1 MQDVTKNR
9 GKYIGGSDIPVIMGL
24 SPFKTRWQLL
34 QEKAGIKEN
43 DFTGNEYTEYGNVME
58 EKIRNHINVWY
69 GYNFQEDKRI
79 NGILR
84 YHADGYDPNG
94 FILEVKTT
102 SHIYDSVD
110 DYKMYLVQ
118 MALGVEIFD
127 AEKGVLAVYE
137 RPEDFDEYFDPD
149 MLHIY
154 EIDRE
159 YIDNLYQTEV
169 YPAIEHFCEDWDRL
183 KENPALTEEDL
194 QPGEIQQLARS
205 IIALEQRLKA
215 YKQLEELREKEMAD
229 LKAAMERNNIKSWQT
244 PEGVKITLVA
254 DGKDKVVKEFDTDTF
269 AIENPGIYAR
279 YQIEEIKKGR
289 AGYVKVTLPKENEQ
303 DEQSVRYIAESK
315 EKSLGA

>member
-1 MQDVTKNR
+1 MQDVTKDRN
-9 GKYIGGSDIPVIMGL
+9 KYIGGSDIPIIMGL

-34 QEKAGIKEN
+34 QEKTGITEN
-43 DFTGNEYTEYGNVME
+43 DFAGNEYTEYGNVME
-58 EKIRNHINVWY
+58 EKIREHMNVWY
-69 GYNFQEDKRI
+69 GFNFQEDKRI
-79 NGILR
+79 NGKLR
-84 YHADGYDPNG
+84 YHADGYDTDG
-94 FILEVKTT
+94 IILEIKAT
-102 SHIYDSVD
+102 SHIYESIN

-118 MALGVEIFD
+118 MALGVEMFD
-127 AEKGVLAVYE
+127 AVKGILAVYE

-154 EIDRE
+154 EIDRDAF
-159 YIDNLYQTEV
+159 DNLYQTEIQ
-169 YPAIEHFCEDWDRL
+169 PAIEHFCEDWDRL

-215 YKQLEELREKEMAD
+215 YKQLEELRKKEMAE

-269 AIENPGIYAR
+269 AIENPEIYAR
-279 YQIEEIKKGR
+279 YQTEKIKKGR

-303 DEQSVRYIAESK
+303 NE
-315 EKSLGA
+315 

>member
-1 MQDVTKNR
+1 MQDVTKDR
-9 GKYIGGSDIPVIMGL
+9 DKYIGGSDIPVIMGL

-34 QEKAGIKEN
+34 QEKAGIVEN
-43 DFTGNEYTEYGNVME
+43 DFAGNEYTEYGNVME
-58 EKIRNHINVWY
+58 EKIREHINVWY

-79 NGILR
+79 NGRLR
-84 YHADGYDPNG
+84 YHADGYDSNG

-118 MALGVEIFD
+118 MALGVEMFD
-127 AEKGVLAVYE
+127 AVKGILAVYE

-154 EIDRE
+154 EIDRDAF
-159 YIDNLYQTEV
+159 DNLYQTEIQ
-169 YPAIEHFCEDWDRL
+169 PAIEHFCEDWDRL

-215 YKQLEELREKEMAD
+215 YKQLEELRKKEMAE

-269 AIENPGIYAR
+269 AIENPEIYAR
-279 YQIEEIKKGR
+279 YQIEKIKKGR

-303 DEQSVRYIAESK
+303 NEPGV
-315 EKSLGA
+315 

>member
-1 MQDVTKNR
+1 MQDVTKDR
-9 GKYIGGSDIPVIMGL
+9 DKYIGGSDIPIIMGL

-34 QEKAGIKEN
+34 QEKAGIVEN
-43 DFTGNEYTEYGNVME
+43 DFAGNEYTEYGNVME
-58 EKIRNHINVWY
+58 EKIREHINIWY

-79 NGILR
+79 NGRLR

-118 MALGVEIFD
+118 MALGVEMFD
-127 AEKGVLAVYE
+127 AVKGILAVYE

-154 EIDRE
+154 EIDRDAF
-159 YIDNLYQTEV
+159 DNLYQTEIQ
-169 YPAIEHFCEDWDRL
+169 PAIEHFCEDWDRL

-215 YKQLEELREKEMAD
+215 YKQLEELRKKEMAD
-229 LKAAMERNNIKSWQT
+229 LKSAMERNNIKSWQT
-244 PEGVKITLVA
+244 PEGVIITLVA

-269 AIENPGIYAR
+269 AIENPEIYAR
-279 YQIEEIKKGR
+279 YLLEKIKKGR

-303 DEQSVRYIAESK
+303 NE
-315 EKSLGA
+315 

>member
-1 MQDVTKNR
+1 MQDVTKDR
-9 GKYIGGSDIPVIMGL
+9 DKYIGGSDIPVIMGL

-34 QEKAGIKEN
+34 QEKAGIVEN
-43 DFTGNEYTEYGNVME
+43 DFAGNEYTEYGNVME
-58 EKIRNHINVWY
+58 EKIREHINVWY

-79 NGILR
+79 NGRLR

-118 MALGVEIFD
+118 MALGVEMFN
-127 AEKGVLAVYE
+127 ANMGTLAVYE
-137 RPEDFDEYFDPD
+137 RPDNFDDYFDPD

-154 EIDRE
+154 EVDRE
-159 YIDNLYQTEV
+159 YIDNLYQTEIQ
-169 YPAIEHFCEDWDRL
+169 PAIEHFCEDWDRL
-183 KENPALTEEDL
+183 KENPALAEEDL

-215 YKQLEELREKEMAD
+215 YKQLEELRKKEMAD
-229 LKAAMERNNIKSWQT
+229 LKGAMERNNIKSWQT
-244 PEGVKITLVA
+244 PEGVIITLVA

-269 AIENPGIYAR
+269 AIENPEIYAR
-279 YQIEEIKKGR
+279 YLLEKIKKGR

-303 DEQSVRYIAESK
+303 NE
-315 EKSLGA
+315 

>member
-1 MQDVTKNR
+1 MQDVTKDR
-9 GKYIGGSDIPVIMGL
+9 DKYIGGSDIPIIMGL

-34 QEKAGIKEN
+34 QEKAGIVEN
-43 DFTGNEYTEYGNVME
+43 DFAGNEYTEYGNVME
-58 EKIRNHINVWY
+58 EKIREHINIWY

-79 NGILR
+79 NGRLR

-118 MALGVEIFD
+118 MALGVEMFN
-127 AEKGVLAVYE
+127 ANMGTLAVYE
-137 RPEDFDEYFDPD
+137 RPDNFDDYFDPD

-154 EIDRE
+154 EVDRE
-159 YIDNLYQTEV
+159 YIDNLYQTEIQ
-169 YPAIEHFCEDWDRL
+169 PAIEHFCEDWDRL
-183 KENPALTEEDL
+183 KENPALTVEDL

-215 YKQLEELREKEMAD
+215 YKQLEELRKKEMTD
-229 LKAAMERNNIKSWQT
+229 LKSAMERNNIKSWQT
-244 PEGVKITLVA
+244 PEGVIITLVA

-269 AIENPGIYAR
+269 AIENPEIYAR
-279 YQIEEIKKGR
+279 YLLEKIKKGR
-289 AGYVKVTLPKENEQ
+289 AGYVRVTLPKENEQ
-303 DEQSVRYIAESK
+303 NE
-315 EKSLGA
+315 

>member
-1 MQDVTKNR
+1 MQDVTKDRN
-9 GKYIGGSDIPVIMGL
+9 KYIGGSDIPIIMGL

-34 QEKAGIKEN
+34 QEKAGIAEN
-43 DFTGNEYTEYGNVME
+43 DFAGNEYTEYGNVME
-58 EKIRNHINVWY
+58 EKIREHINVWY

-79 NGILR
+79 NGRLR

-94 FILEVKTT
+94 FILEVKTA

-118 MALGVEIFD
+118 MALGVEMFN
-127 AEKGVLAVYE
+127 ANMGTLAVYE
-137 RPEDFDEYFDPD
+137 RPEDFDDYFDPD
-149 MLHIY
+149 RLHIY
-154 EIDRE
+154 GIDRE

-169 YPAIEHFCEDWDRL
+169 YPAIELFCEDWDRL

-194 QPGEIQQLARS
+194 QPGETQQLARS

-215 YKQLEELREKEMAD
+215 YKQLEEKRKKEMAE

-269 AIENPGIYAR
+269 AIENPEIYAR
-279 YQIEEIKKGR
+279 YQIEKIKKGR

-303 DEQSVRYIAESK
+303 DEQGV
-315 EKSLGA
+315 

>member
-1 MQDVTKNR
+1 MQDVTKDR
-9 GKYIGGSDIPVIMGL
+9 DKYIGGSDIPVIMGL

-34 QEKAGIKEN
+34 QEKAGIVEN
-43 DFTGNEYTEYGNVME
+43 DFAGNEYTEYGNVME
-58 EKIRNHINVWY
+58 EKIREHINVWY

-79 NGILR
+79 NGRLR

-102 SHIYDSVD
+102 SHIYESVD

-118 MALGVEIFD
+118 MALGVEMFN
-127 AEKGVLAVYE
+127 ANMGTLAVYE
-137 RPEDFDEYFDPD
+137 RPDNFDDYFDPD

-154 EIDRE
+154 EVDRE
-159 YIDNLYQTEV
+159 YIDNLYQTEIQ
-169 YPAIEHFCEDWDRL
+169 PAIEHFCEDWDRL
-183 KENPALTEEDL
+183 KENPELTEEDL

-205 IIALEQRLKA
+205 IIVLEQRLKA
-215 YKQLEELREKEMAD
+215 YKQLEELRKKEIAD

-269 AIENPGIYAR
+269 AAENPEIYAR
-279 YQIEEIKKGR
+279 YQIEKIKKGR

-303 DEQSVRYIAESK
+303 DEQGV
-315 EKSLGA
+315 

>member
-1 MQDVTKNR
+1 MQDVTKDR
-9 GKYIGGSDIPVIMGL
+9 DKYIGGSDIPVIMGL

-34 QEKAGIKEN
+34 QEKAGIVEN
-43 DFTGNEYTEYGNVME
+43 DFAGNEYTEYGNVME
-58 EKIRNHINVWY
+58 EKIREHINIWY

-79 NGILR
+79 NGRLR

-118 MALGVEIFD
+118 MALGVEMFD
-127 AEKGVLAVYE
+127 AVKGILAVYE

-154 EIDRE
+154 EIDCDAF
-159 YIDNLYQTEV
+159 DNLYQTEIQ
-169 YPAIEHFCEDWDRL
+169 PAIEHFCEDWDRL

-215 YKQLEELREKEMAD
+215 YKQLEELRKKEMAE

-269 AIENPGIYAR
+269 AIETPEIYAR
-279 YQIEEIKKGR
+279 YQTEKIKKGR

-303 DEQSVRYIAESK
+303 NE
-315 EKSLGA
+315 

>member
-1 MQDVTKNR
+1 MQDVTKDRN
-9 GKYIGGSDIPVIMGL
+9 KYIGGSDIPVIMGL

-34 QEKAGIKEN
+34 QEKAGITEN

-58 EKIRNHINVWY
+58 EKIREDINVWY

-79 NGILR
+79 NGRLR

-118 MALGVEIFD
+118 MALGVEMFD
-127 AEKGVLAVYE
+127 AVKGILAVYE

-154 EIDRE
+154 EIDRDAF
-159 YIDNLYQTEV
+159 DNLYQTEIQ
-169 YPAIEHFCEDWDRL
+169 PAIEHFCEDWDRL

-205 IIALEQRLKA
+205 IIALEQRLNA
-215 YKQLEELREKEMAD
+215 YKQLEELRKTEMAE
-229 LKAAMERNNIKSWQT
+229 LNAAMERNNIKSWQT

-254 DGKDKVVKEFDTDTF
+254 DGKDKVVKECDTDTF
-269 AIENPGIYAR
+269 AIENPEIYAR
-279 YQIEEIKKGR
+279 YQTEKIKKGR

-303 DEQSVRYIAESK
+303 NE
-315 EKSLGA
+315 

>member
-1 MQDVTKNR
+1 MQDVTKDR
-9 GKYIGGSDIPVIMGL
+9 DKYIGGSDIPIIMGL

-34 QEKAGIKEN
+34 QEKAGIVEN
-43 DFTGNEYTEYGNVME
+43 DFAGNEYTEYGNVME
-58 EKIRNHINVWY
+58 EKIREHINIWY

-79 NGILR
+79 NGRLR

-118 MALGVEIFD
+118 MALGVEMFN
-127 AEKGVLAVYE
+127 ANMGTLAVYE
-137 RPEDFDEYFDPD
+137 RPDNFDDYFDPD

-154 EIDRE
+154 EVDRE
-159 YIDNLYQTEV
+159 YIDNLYQTEIQ
-169 YPAIEHFCEDWDRL
+169 PAIEHFCEDWDRL
-183 KENPALTEEDL
+183 KENPALPEEAL

-215 YKQLEELREKEMAD
+215 YKQLEELRKKEMTD
-229 LKAAMERNNIKSWQT
+229 LKSAMERNNIKSWQT
-244 PEGVKITLVA
+244 PEGVIITLVA

-269 AIENPGIYAR
+269 AIENPEIYAR
-279 YQIEEIKKGR
+279 YLLEKIKKGR

-303 DEQSVRYIAESK
+303 NE
-315 EKSLGA
+315 

>member
-1 MQDVTKNR
+1 MQDVTKDR
-9 GKYIGGSDIPVIMGL
+9 DKYIGGSDIPIIMGL

-34 QEKAGIKEN
+34 QEKAGIVEN
-43 DFTGNEYTEYGNVME
+43 DFAGNEYTEYGNVME
-58 EKIRNHINVWY
+58 EKIREHINIWY

-79 NGILR
+79 NGRLR

-118 MALGVEIFD
+118 MALGVEMFD
-127 AEKGVLAVYE
+127 AVKGILAVYE

-154 EIDRE
+154 EIDCDAF
-159 YIDNLYQTEV
+159 DNLYQTEIQ
-169 YPAIEHFCEDWDRL
+169 PAIEHFCEDWDRL

-215 YKQLEELREKEMAD
+215 YKQLEELRKKEMAE

-269 AIENPGIYAR
+269 AIETPEIYAR
-279 YQIEEIKKGR
+279 YQTEKIKKGR

-303 DEQSVRYIAESK
+303 NE
-315 EKSLGA
+315 